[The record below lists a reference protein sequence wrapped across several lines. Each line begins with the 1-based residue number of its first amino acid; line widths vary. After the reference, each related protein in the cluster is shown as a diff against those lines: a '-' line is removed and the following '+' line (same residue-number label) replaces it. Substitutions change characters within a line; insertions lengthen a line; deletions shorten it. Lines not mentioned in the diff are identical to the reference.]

1 MRALWPEMGGVR
13 REGRNFTANLVW
25 NDSTVLLGA
34 AHCGLHVHVV
44 LRLCALEVRVVV
56 GEAEALVLKTVHSE
70 LA

>member
-13 REGRNFTANLVW
+13 HEGRNFTACLVW

-44 LRLCALEVRVVV
+44 LRLCALEARVV

>member
-34 AHCGLHVHVV
+34 AHCGLHVRGVQR
-44 LRLCALEVRVVV
+44 LRALEVRVV